1 MLCPTNFSSTHLR
14 KLEMKIFGLVCSI
27 LLFGLAGVQ
36 TFAQK
41 ADLTVASDGSG
52 NAKTVQE
59 AIEKVPENNK
69 KRFIIRIKPGVYNEQ
84 IRIPANK
91 PYISLIGE
99 SAENTKLTFNIS
111 NKVAGSTSAAYAF
124 YVAGHDFY
132 AENIA
137 FENSFGTGSQAVAVL
152 VEADRAV
159 FNKCRFLGWQDT
171 LYAKNG
177 RQFYKDCYIEGHVD
191 FIFGQAA
198 AVFENCTIHSKGDGY
213 IAAPMRFA
221 ADEPSG
227 FIFINS
233 KLTGEN
239 TQKGVFLG
247 RPWRDYG
254 RTVYLNTEMGTH
266 IRPEGWHHWQPEREK
281 TAFLGEYKSTGAGAK
296 LESRVKW
303 ARQLTEEE
311 AKAFRAENFLKGT
324 DNWNPHQT
332 KFDTQPTA
340 KPDFKL
346 VSWNQVFDQSKDWY
360 AVDEATRIAN
370 QVILYQHD
378 NGGWSKNLDM
388 AAMLTQK
395 EREEIAKNKSNTDTT
410 IDNGAT
416 VTQLRYLAKVITA
429 KNIDAH
435 KSAFN
440 KGLDFLFAMQYE
452 NGGYPQFFP
461 LRKGYY
467 SHITFN
473 DNAMINVLRL
483 MRDIAAKKADYAF
496 VDEERRGKAQKAV
509 EKGIEAILKTQVV
522 AGGQKTVWA
531 AQHDETTFA
540 PAAARKFEPVSLSG
554 KESADIVEFLMS
566 VENPTPQIVE
576 AIESA
581 IKWFQKSKLIGIRVV
596 EKPDKNLP
604 KGFDRVVIKDE
615 KASPLWARF
624 YEIETNRPIFTGRD
638 GIVKYNYM
646 EIEAERRN
654 GYGYYTD
661 EPNEL
666 LNKIYPKWQQKLA
679 RKAAKNQ
686 TN

>member
-1 MLCPTNFSSTHLR
+1 
-14 KLEMKIFGLVCSI
+14 MKIFWLICLI
-27 LLFGLAGVQ
+27 LFVGLAETDV
-36 TFAQK
+36 FAAK
-41 ADLTVASDGSG
+41 ADIIVAADGSG
-52 NAKTVQE
+52 AVKTVQE
-59 AIEKVPENNK
+59 AIDKVPENNK
-69 KRFIIRIKPGVYNEQ
+69 KRFVISIKPGIYKEQ
-84 IRIPANK
+84 IRVPANK
-91 PYISLIGE
+91 PYITFLGE
-99 SAENTKLTFNIS
+99 NAEKTKLTFGLS
-111 NKVAGSTSAAYAF
+111 NKEAGSTSAAYAV
-124 YVAGHDFY
+124 YVGGHDFY
-132 AENIA
+132 AENIT

-159 FNKCRFLGWQDT
+159 FKNSRFLGWQDT

-177 RQFYKDCYIEGHVD
+177 RQFYQDCYIEGHVD

-198 AVFENCTIHSKGDGY
+198 AVFENCVIHSKGDGY

-221 ADEPSG
+221 ADEASG
-227 FIFINS
+227 FVFINS

-254 RTVYLNTEMGTH
+254 RTVYLNTEMGAH

-281 TAFLGEYKSTGAGAK
+281 TAFLGEYRSTGAGAK
-296 LESRVKW
+296 INERVKW
-303 ARQLTEEE
+303 TRQLTEEE
-311 AKAFRAENFLKGT
+311 AKAFRTENFLKGS
-324 DNWNPHQT
+324 DNWNPYKATFDSQNTT
-332 KFDTQPTA
+332 KPG
-340 KPDFKL
+340 FKL
-346 VSWNQVFDQSKDWY
+346 VSWSDIFEQSKDWY

-388 AAMLTQK
+388 SAMLTQK

-429 KNIDAH
+429 KNIEAH
-435 KSAFN
+435 KAAFN

-509 EKGIEAILKTQVV
+509 EKGIEAILKTHVV
-522 AGGQKTVWA
+522 VNGQKTVWA

-581 IKWFQKSKLIGIRVV
+581 VKWFQKSKLTGIRVV
-596 EKPDKNLP
+596 EKSDKKLP
-604 KGFDRVVIKDE
+604 KGFDRMVIKDE
-615 KASPLWARF
+615 NAPPLWARF

-638 GIVKYNYM
+638 GVVKYNYM

-661 EPNEL
+661 EPNKL
-666 LNKIYPKWQQKLA
+666 INQTYPKWQQKLA
-679 RKAAKNQ
+679 RKAGKNQ
-686 TN
+686 AN